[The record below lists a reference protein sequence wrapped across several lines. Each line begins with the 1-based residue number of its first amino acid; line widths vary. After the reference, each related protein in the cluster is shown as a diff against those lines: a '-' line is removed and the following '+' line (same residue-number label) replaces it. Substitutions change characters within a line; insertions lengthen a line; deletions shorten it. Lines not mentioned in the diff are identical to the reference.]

1 VLTHL
6 SLLIGCALA
15 LAGGFAFY
23 ALNLPGASYRGP
35 LPKPGP
41 ELRALADR
49 LRGHVNALAEE
60 IGERH
65 VEDPRALQR
74 TIDYIRDR
82 FRAYGYVPHMREY
95 GGANAL
101 FVNIEVE
108 IHGRELPGEI
118 LLVGAHY
125 DTVWLTPGAD
135 DNASG
140 VAVLL
145 EISRILAGRRP
156 QRTLRLVAFA
166 NEEFPHYGTERM
178 GSRAYAER
186 AAQRGE
192 RIVGMFS
199 LEMVGFYS
207 DQPGSQR
214 YPRIIRRFFPG
225 TGDFL
230 AFVSNLHSRALLHAA
245 IGSFRRHARF
255 PSEGLAAPI
264 ALVPDITRSDHAMF
278 WLAGY
283 PAVMITDTAEYRN
296 PNYHQVGDLP
306 DTLDYL
312 RMARVTE
319 GLAAMVAELAGPF

>member
-1 VLTHL
+1 MLAHL
-6 SLLIGCALA
+6 SLLIGCAFA
-15 LAGGFAFY
+15 LGGGFAFY
-23 ALNLPGASYRGP
+23 ALNLPGTSYRGP
-35 LPKPGP
+35 LPEPGA
-41 ELRALADR
+41 ELMALADR
-49 LRGHVNALAEE
+49 LRGHVNVLAGE

-65 VEDPRALQR
+65 LENPRALQR
-74 TIDYIRDR
+74 TIEYIREQ
-82 FRAYGYVPHMREY
+82 FRAYGYVPHMHEY
-95 GGANAL
+95 GANEL

-118 LLVGAHY
+118 LLIGAHY
-125 DTVWLTPGAD
+125 DTVWLSPGAD

-145 EISRILAGRRP
+145 EISRILAGRHLK
-156 QRTLRLVAFA
+156 RTLRLLAFA

-186 AAQRGE
+186 AAGRGE

-207 DQPGSQR
+207 DEPGSQR
-214 YPRIIRRFFPG
+214 YPRAIRWFFPG
-225 TGDFL
+225 TGDFI
-230 AFVSNLHSRALLHAA
+230 AFVSNFHSRALLHAA
-245 IGSFRRHARF
+245 IGSFRRHARY

-296 PNYHQVGDLP
+296 PNYHQAGDLP

-312 RMARVTE
+312 RMARVTA